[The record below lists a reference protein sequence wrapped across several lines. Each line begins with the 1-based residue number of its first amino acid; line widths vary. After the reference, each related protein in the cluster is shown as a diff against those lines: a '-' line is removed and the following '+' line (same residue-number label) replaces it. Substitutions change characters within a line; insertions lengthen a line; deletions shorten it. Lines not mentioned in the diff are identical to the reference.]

1 MVAARPATSASAS
14 SSFIG
19 LAGRAYFPI
28 AFFSRLPAAMAV
40 VGVLMLVM
48 STRGSIAEA
57 GLVSAVAGIG
67 TALAAPFVGRLA
79 DRRGQRGVLVVCAA
93 VNTAAL
99 AAFVLL
105 AYADVPLAPLL
116 IGGLVIGASAP
127 QAAPMSRSR
136 LVARAAAKAD
146 PRQRTTLTKMIMS
159 YESVAD
165 ESAFVLGPVLVGL
178 LASTIGAWAPLLA
191 AGAITL
197 IFVTLF
203 AFHPTAVLADATWED
218 ELHAT
223 PPASPFTPRLFLLVA
238 GMFTVGAFFG
248 TTLTS
253 LTAFMSAQGA
263 ESLTGILY
271 GGLSVG
277 SVVFAVVMAIL
288 PSRFSLRSRWAV
300 FATVVLGAALTFPF
314 ITGLPLM
321 GVMLIVAGC
330 GVGAVLVSLFSLAAA
345 GAPTGRSTTVMT
357 MMVGG
362 LVVGQAIFTAIG
374 GAVAEASGSQLG
386 FFVTVAAGST
396 LVLLALGNLA
406 LRRLPSATEA
416 AAHETGLTG

>member
-1 MVAARPATSASAS
+1 
-14 SSFIG
+14 
-19 LAGRAYFPI
+19 
-28 AFFSRLPAAMAV
+28 
-40 VGVLMLVM
+40 
-48 STRGSIAEA
+48 
-57 GLVSAVAGIG
+57 
-67 TALAAPFVGRLA
+67 
-79 DRRGQRGVLVVCAA
+79 
-93 VNTAAL
+93 
-99 AAFVLL
+99 
-105 AYADVPLAPLL
+105 
-116 IGGLVIGASAP
+116 
-127 QAAPMSRSR
+127 MSRSR
-136 LVARAAAKAD
+136 LVALAAAKAD
-146 PRQRTTLTKMIMS
+146 PRQRTMLTKMIMS

-197 IFVTLF
+197 IFVSLF
-203 AFHPTAVLADATWED
+203 AFHPTAVQADATWED
-218 ELHAT
+218 ELHAS

-277 SVVFAVVMAIL
+277 SVIFAVVMAVL
-288 PSRFSLRSRWAV
+288 PSRFSLRSRWVV
-300 FATVVLGAALTFPF
+300 FGAVVLGAAISLPFLT
-314 ITGLPLM
+314 TLPMM

-330 GVGAVLVSLFSLAAA
+330 GVGAVLVSLFSLAAE
-345 GAPTGRSTTVMT
+345 GAPAGRSTTVMT
-357 MMVGG
+357 MMAGA

-386 FFVTVAAGST
+386 FVVTVATAAT

-406 LRRLPSATEA
+406 MRRPA
-416 AAHETGLTG
+416 AQ

>member
-223 PPASPFTPRLFLLVA
+223 PPRLFLLVA

-314 ITGLPLM
+314 M